1 LNHYNFELVDI
12 FLINQKCHCS
22 FWAGP
27 KQPACSW
34 HNWPTRHLL
43 PLLEPH
49 ALSAP
54 IGPPPPLHSPSSSV
68 KLHADFFHPP
78 LPPQPSST
86 VTDCYAASPFQP
98 STKQGARY
106 HLDAHRPHLTP
117 VNLLSSTDFKFFATL
132 GNSAT
137 AVLPVNFIATGGVW
151 SCVAARHRPLL
162 LPPRHGQP
170 SPDHLRRSFID

>member
-1 LNHYNFELVDI
+1 VSLFILGRPKAAGLQLPQLAHAPP
-12 FLINQKCHCS
+12 CS
-22 FWAGP
+22 P
-27 KQPACSW
+27 P
-34 HNWPTRHLL
+34 R
-43 PLLEPH
+43 
-49 ALSAP
+49 AP
-54 IGPPPPLHSPSSSV
+54 RTECPYWTPPPLHSPSSSV

-151 SCVAARHRPLL
+151 SCVAARHRPPL
-162 LPPRHGQP
+162 LPPRRGQP